1 MHARIAH
8 TAVDPDQYEAARKV
22 LETEVLPR
30 VRQIPGVVAGYWF
43 EPVDGK
49 GLNVIVCESK
59 EVAAMPVPNA
69 QPGESPAPG
78 VTVESVEIREV
89 IGQDLSGGRSAARLG
104 STPPPASQRSS
115 SCLVHVPQ
123 TWNEPPGRPRRA
135 DRLRRGA

>member
-1 MHARIAH
+1 MHGKTSLDKGAPMHARIAR
-8 TAVDPDQYEAARKV
+8 TVVDPDQYEAARKV

-89 IGQDLSGGRSAARLG
+89 IGQI
-104 STPPPASQRSS
+104 
-115 SCLVHVPQ
+115 
-123 TWNEPPGRPRRA
+123 
-135 DRLRRGA
+135 

>member
-1 MHARIAH
+1 MSVREFDMVLGNEEGYKQQRFLRGGAMHARIAR
-8 TAVDPDQYEAARKV
+8 TVVDPDQYEAARKV

-49 GLNVIVCESK
+49 GLNVIVCKSK

-89 IGQDLSGGRSAARLG
+89 IGQI
-104 STPPPASQRSS
+104 
-115 SCLVHVPQ
+115 
-123 TWNEPPGRPRRA
+123 
-135 DRLRRGA
+135 

>member
-1 MHARIAH
+1 MHARIAR
-8 TAVDPDQYEAARKV
+8 TVVDPDQYEAARKV

-89 IGQDLSGGRSAARLG
+89 IGRI
-104 STPPPASQRSS
+104 
-115 SCLVHVPQ
+115 
-123 TWNEPPGRPRRA
+123 
-135 DRLRRGA
+135 